1 MKFSDFKST
10 QFSWR
15 TEADLTYGSSKLKW
29 NLRGCSKASY
39 RDVISVV
46 TNSLPALVLPNS
58 GINSL
63 PRLSVYRRWIPSKHV
78 WTPTCSP
85 CSQNYPYNPIPPT
98 TCLIHYK
105 IRYCSLDQWNLFDLS
120 QSRRG
125 ARAQNGIP
133 TIFKISSFVWACASL
148 HALSLVFWKLPP
160 EQGLSA

>member
-1 MKFSDFKST
+1 MKFSDFKAT
-10 QFSWR
+10 HFSWR
-15 TEADLTYGSSKLKW
+15 TEVGLSYGSSKLKW

-39 RDVISVV
+39 RGVISVV
-46 TNSLPALVLPNS
+46 TNSLSALLLPNS

-63 PRLSVYRRWIPSKHV
+63 PRLSVYRRRIPSKHL
-78 WTPTCSP
+78 WTSTGSP

-125 ARAQNGIP
+125 ARALNGIA
-133 TIFKISSFVWACASL
+133 TTFKISSFVWACASL
-148 HALSLVFWKLPP
+148 YALSLVFRKLPP